1 MVGQDLHHNT
11 LQQHPYDLQTP
22 CGYMFRFTGEKTLKK
37 THRCQRDD
45 AWCLCEKVF
54 CLKTSKEKQFENES
68 FKVWLLL
75 KTDEGEGSSG
85 VKTE

>member
-1 MVGQDLHHNT
+1 MSVI
-11 LQQHPYDLQTP
+11 
-22 CGYMFRFTGEKTLKK
+22 
-37 THRCQRDD
+37 
-45 AWCLCEKVF
+45 F